1 MADGVTD
8 VSLSDDLARL
18 RGLDGVKWSR
28 YPDDVLAC
36 WVADM
41 DLPTAPVVADAVRTL
56 AERCDFGYSF
66 SAVAAL
72 PEAWEAWLS
81 RRHGWSPGA
90 DSIRLFTDV
99 LQAVE
104 LALWTGTEPG
114 DGVVL
119 FTPVYPPF
127 FHCITGAGRCVI
139 DCALEPG
146 TWRIDAERLEVAV
159 TGGAEDGSRVSA
171 ILICNPHNPTGRTF
185 TADELSAV
193 ADVARRH
200 DLLVISDEIW
210 ADIVFPGARHIPF
223 ESLPAAEGVRT
234 VTAMAVSKAF
244 NIAGLRCAVGHI
256 ADPVIEARRAALPD
270 HLLGAVATPGAA
282 ATLAALTQ
290 GEPWL
295 TETVAFLGDQRDHLA
310 ARVAAELPGARMTL
324 PEATYL
330 AWLDLRAYDLG
341 DDPAAWLLEHAR
353 VALNPGPDFGE
364 HGAGFV
370 RLNFATTRAVL
381 DEAIDRIAAALR

>member
-1 MADGVTD
+1 MSDAITNVA
-8 VSLSDDLARL
+8 LSDDLARL

-28 YPDDVLAC
+28 YPADVLPC

-41 DLPTAPVVADAVRTL
+41 DLPTAPVVAEAVSAL
-56 AERCDFGYSF
+56 ADRRDFGYSF
-66 SAVAAL
+66 TAMAAL
-72 PEAWEAWLS
+72 PQAWHEWLS

-90 DSIRLFTDV
+90 EGIRLFTDV

-104 LALWTGTEPG
+104 LALWVGTAPG

-127 FHCITGAGRCVI
+127 FRCITGAGRRVV
-139 DCALEPG
+139 DCELEPG
-146 TWRIDAERLEVAV
+146 TWRLDAERLEAAV
-159 TGGAEDGSRVSA
+159 TEGGDGESRVSA
-171 ILICNPHNPTGRTF
+171 ILICNPHNPTGRVF
-185 TADELSAV
+185 TEDELSIV
-193 ADVARRH
+193 AEVARRH

-210 ADIVFPGARHIPF
+210 ADIVFPGARHIPL
-223 ESLPAAEGVRT
+223 ESLPAAEGVRV
-234 VTAMAVSKAF
+234 VTATAASKAF

-256 ADPVIEARRAALPD
+256 ADPAIEAALAALPD
-270 HLLGAVATPGAA
+270 HLLGTVATPGAA

-295 TETVAFLGDQRDHLA
+295 ADTLVFLGAQRDHLA
-310 ARVAAELPGARMTL
+310 ARVAAELPAARMTL

-330 AWLDLRAYDLG
+330 AWLDLRAYGLG

-364 HGAGFV
+364 HGHGFV

-381 DEAIDRIAAALR
+381 DEALDRIVAALG

>member
-1 MADGVTD
+1 MSDAITNVA
-8 VSLSDDLARL
+8 LSDDLARL

-28 YPDDVLAC
+28 YPADVLPC

-41 DLPTAPVVADAVRTL
+41 DLPTAPVVAEAVRAL
-56 AERCDFGYSF
+56 LDRRDFGYSF
-66 SAVAAL
+66 TAMAAL
-72 PEAWEAWLS
+72 PQAWHEWLS

-90 DSIRLFTDV
+90 EGIRLFTDV

-104 LALWTGTEPG
+104 LALWVGTAPG

-127 FHCITGAGRCVI
+127 FRCITGAGRRVV
-139 DCALEPG
+139 DCELEPG
-146 TWRIDAERLEVAV
+146 TWRLDAARLEAAV
-159 TGGAEDGSRVSA
+159 TEGGDGGSRVSA
-171 ILICNPHNPTGRTF
+171 ILICNPHNPTGRAF
-185 TADELSAV
+185 TANELEIV
-193 ADVARRH
+193 AEVARRH

-210 ADIVFPGARHIPF
+210 ADIVFPGVRHIPF
-223 ESLPAAEGVRT
+223 ESLPAAEGVRV
-234 VTAMAVSKAF
+234 VTATAASKAF
-244 NIAGLRCAVGHI
+244 NIAGLRCAIGHI
-256 ADPVIEARRAALPD
+256 ADPAIEATVAVLPD
-270 HLLGAVATPGAA
+270 HLLGTVATPGAA

-295 TETVAFLGDQRDHLA
+295 ADTVAFLGAQRDHLA
-310 ARVAAELPGARMTL
+310 ARVSAELPAARMTL

-330 AWLDLRAYDLG
+330 AWLDLRAYGLG

-364 HGAGFV
+364 HGHGFV

-381 DEAIDRIAAALR
+381 DEALDRIVAALG